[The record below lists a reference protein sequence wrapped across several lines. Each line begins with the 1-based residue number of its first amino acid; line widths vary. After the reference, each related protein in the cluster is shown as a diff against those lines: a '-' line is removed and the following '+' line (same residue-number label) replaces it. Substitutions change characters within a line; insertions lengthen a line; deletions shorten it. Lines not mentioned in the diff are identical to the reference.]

1 VTAGRSSAAKIRAT
15 GEMVRLAGLEI
26 DTAVVL
32 HADRTD
38 EGVGVTDAEA
48 STTTVDLEMFAR

>member
-1 VTAGRSSAAKIRAT
+1 
-15 GEMVRLAGLEI
+15 
-26 DTAVVL
+26 VL

-38 EGVGVTDAEA
+38 EGVGVTVAEA

>member
-1 VTAGRSSAAKIRAT
+1 
-15 GEMVRLAGLEI
+15 MVRLAGLEI